1 MADEKSSVPA
11 TAPASSPA
19 VRQTLLDRQALE
31 RVLARAAELQ
41 GAGALP
47 ASSDLISE
55 SQLLEIGSEVGI
67 SSAMLNQALAE
78 ERTRVTV
85 PEERGL
91 VAQIAGASFATATR
105 TVPGT
110 PRDVLAT
117 IDAWMQRDECLQVQR
132 RFSDRITWE
141 PQRGLFGKL
150 RRTVNVSGRG
160 YYLMDA
166 GQVSATVLPVDASR
180 VVVRLDADISA
191 SRSRRV
197 GMGGFVATVGAVASG
212 VLGLGLVV
220 AHLPLVIAAG
230 AAVLPFAGGSLAAYR
245 LARTHRTVL
254 SSAQLAL
261 EQVLDRLEHGEF
273 ERPAGGG
280 LLGAIA
286 PRPKLPRQ

>member
-11 TAPASSPA
+11 PVPAPVSA
-19 VRQTLLDRQALE
+19 VRPKLLDRQALE

-41 GAGALP
+41 GAGAIP
-47 ASSDLISE
+47 ESSDLISE

-67 SSAMLNQALAE
+67 GSAMLNQALAE

-117 IDAWMQRDECLQVQR
+117 IDTWMQRDECLQVQR

-141 PQRGLFGKL
+141 PQRGLFGKIK
-150 RRTVNVSGRG
+150 RTVNVSGRG
-160 YYLMDA
+160 YYLVDA
-166 GQVSATVLPVDASR
+166 GQVSATVLPVDNTR
-180 VVVRLDADISA
+180 VVVRLDADIHA
-191 SRSRRV
+191 SRARRV
-197 GMGGFVATVGAVASG
+197 GMGGVLAGVGAVASG
-212 VLGLGLVV
+212 LLGLGLVV
-220 AHLPLVIAAG
+220 AHLPLIIAAG

-245 LARTHRTVL
+245 VARTHRSVL
-254 SSAQLAL
+254 ASVQLAL
-261 EQVLDRLEHGEF
+261 EQILDRLEHGELD
-273 ERPAGGG
+273 RSGG
-280 LLGAIA
+280 LLGAIT
-286 PRPKLPRQ
+286 PRPRLTR

>member
-1 MADEKSSVPA
+1 MADEKSSLPA
-11 TAPASSPA
+11 AAPA
-19 VRQTLLDRQALE
+19 VRQTLLDRPALE

-41 GAGALP
+41 GAGAIP
-47 ASSDLISE
+47 ESSDLLSE
-55 SQLLEIGSEVGI
+55 SQLLELGSEVGL
-67 SSAMLNQALAE
+67 SPAMLNQALAE

-166 GQVSATVLPVDASR
+166 GQVSATALPVDPTR
-180 VVVRLDADISA
+180 VVVRLDADIHA
-191 SRSRRV
+191 SRARRV
-197 GMGGFVATVGAVASG
+197 GMGGFLAAMGAAASG
-212 VLGLGLVV
+212 LLGLGLIV
-220 AHLPLVIAAG
+220 AHLPLFIAAG
-230 AAVLPFAGGSLAAYR
+230 AAVIPFAGGSLVAYR
-245 LARTHRTVL
+245 LARTHRSVL
-254 SSAQLAL
+254 SSVQLAL

-273 ERPAGGG
+273 ERPGG
-280 LLGAIA
+280 LLGSIA
-286 PRPKLPRQ
+286 PRPKLPRR